1 VDDRRKERIS
11 MTRLLLVLAAAAT
24 FAATAVA
31 GTSEDFPKRINLPNG
46 FQPEGIANERGTFY
60 VGSIPTGAVYRGSL
74 RTGRGAILVE
84 AREGRSAIGLKV
96 SRGLLFV
103 AGGETGRAFVY
114 NAESGEP
121 VATYRLSTGGSFI
134 NDVVVT
140 EDAAWFTDSFKPVLY
155 RLPLR
160 DNGRPGPRSGLQT
173 VTLSGDYVHQ
183 DGFNVNG
190 IDATPDGQTLV
201 IVQSSTGTLFTV
213 TPAGVA
219 TKIDLGSES
228 VPNGDGI
235 LLDGRQLYVV
245 QNQLNVVAKISL
257 AQDLASGRVVRRIR
271 DRTLD
276 VPTTAADLGNRLYV
290 VNARFGTPPTP
301 NTRYWITQLRK
312 GEDD

>member
-1 VDDRRKERIS
+1 
-11 MTRLLLVLAAAAT
+11 MTRLLLVFAAAAT

-31 GTSEDFPKRINLPNG
+31 GPSADFPKRINLPNG
-46 FQPEGIANERGTFY
+46 FQPEGIANEGETFY

-74 RTGRGAILVE
+74 RTGRGAILVQ

-103 AGGETGRAFVY
+103 AGGRTGSAFVY
-114 NAESGEP
+114 NAETGRAI
-121 VATYRLSTGGSFI
+121 ATYRLSTGDSFI

-160 DNGRPGPRSGLQT
+160 ENGRPGPRSALET

-190 IDATPDGQTLV
+190 IDAASSDTLV

-213 TPAGVA
+213 TPEGV
-219 TKIDLGSES
+219 TKKIDLGSES

-235 LLDGRQLYVV
+235 LLDGRRLFVV
-245 QNQLNVVAKISL
+245 QNQLNVVARIML
-257 AQDLASGRVVRRIR
+257 DENLASGRVVRRIS
-271 DRTLD
+271 DRALD

-290 VNARFGTPPTP
+290 VNARFGTPATP
-301 NTRYWITQLRK
+301 STRYWITQLRK
-312 GEDD
+312 